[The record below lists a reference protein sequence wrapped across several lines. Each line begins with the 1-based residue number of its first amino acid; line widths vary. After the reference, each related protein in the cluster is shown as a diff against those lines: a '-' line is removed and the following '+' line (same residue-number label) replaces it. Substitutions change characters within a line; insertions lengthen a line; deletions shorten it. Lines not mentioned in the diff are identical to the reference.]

1 MVSTQRWDPEVYAKS
16 STAQQRWA
24 QELLSKISIRGNEKI
39 LDIGCGD
46 GKITAEIAHLVLEG
60 SVLGID
66 NSAEMIG
73 FAQSKFPPVSW
84 PNLTFQYGN
93 ASDLHFVAEFD
104 LVLSFACLH
113 SIRDH
118 RPVLE
123 GINKSLKQGG
133 RTLMQFG
140 GMGNAAEIIEGVDEI
155 ISEETWSGYF
165 KGFKFPYGFFGPEE
179 YLTWLDRA
187 GLNALR
193 VELVQK
199 DMAQSGREGLA
210 SWFKTTWLPYIEKVP
225 KDLRGDFIYE
235 VVDRYVLVHP
245 IDYDGI
251 IHVGMVRLEVE
262 AEKRRGS
269 ERRNK
274 NPIIQDSM

>member
-1 MVSTQRWDPEVYAKS
+1 MVSAQRWDPEVYAKS
-16 STAQQRWA
+16 STAQQKWA
-24 QELLSKISIRGNEKI
+24 QELLSRISIRGNEKI

-46 GKITAEIAHLVLEG
+46 GKITAEIALLVPDG

-73 FAQSKFPPVSW
+73 FAQSKFPHASW
-84 PNLTFQYGN
+84 PNLTFQYGD
-93 ASDLHFVAEFD
+93 ASDLHFVDEFD

-113 SIRDH
+113 WVRDH
-118 RPVLE
+118 GPVLE
-123 GINKSLKQGG
+123 GIKRSLKRGG

-140 GMGNAAEIIEGVDEI
+140 GKGNAAEIIEVVDEI
-155 ISEETWSGYF
+155 ISEEKWSCF
-165 KGFKFPYGFFGPEE
+165 FEGFKFPYGFFGPEE

-187 GLNALR
+187 GLSAFR

-225 KDLRGDFIYE
+225 RDFREDLIYE
-235 VVDRYVLVHP
+235 VVDRYALVHP
-245 IDYDGI
+245 PDGDGI
-251 IHVGMVRLEVE
+251 VHVGIVRLEVE
-262 AEKRRGS
+262 AK
-269 ERRNK
+269 K
-274 NPIIQDSM
+274 NGA